1 MDEFQ
6 HKILPLKNKLFR
18 FALSVVANKE
28 LAEDLVQDAYV
39 KLWKSRSQL
48 TEVRNIEAWTMRM
61 VKNLCIDHFR
71 GSRSYM
77 GIVADGMDMMDKG
90 AAPDKVAEQKDE
102 LEILEEIVKRLPE
115 QQRMVFQ
122 LREVEEYSYK
132 EIAEI
137 LEISMDS
144 VKVNIHRARK
154 FIRAEL
160 VKVVNYGL

>member
-39 KLWKSRSQL
+39 KLWKSRKQL
-48 TEVRNIEAWTMRM
+48 AEVRNLEAWTMRM

-71 GSRSYM
+71 GARSYV
-77 GIVADGMDMMDKG
+77 GIVADGIDMMDKG
-90 AAPDKVAEQKDE
+90 AAPDKVTEQKNEME
-102 LEILEEIVKRLPE
+102 LLEAIMNRLPE

-122 LREVEEYSYK
+122 LREVEAYSYK

-154 FIRAEL
+154 FMRTEL
-160 VKVVNYGL
+160 EKVVNYGL

>member
-39 KLWKSRSQL
+39 KLWKSRAKL
-48 TEVRNIEAWTMRM
+48 TEVNNIEAWSMRM

-71 GSRSYM
+71 SARNYM

-90 AAPDKVAEQKDE
+90 AAPDKVTEQKDE
-102 LEILEEIVKRLPE
+102 LALLANIVDRLPE
-115 QQRMVFQ
+115 QQKMVFQ

-137 LEISMDS
+137 LEISIDS

-154 FIRAEL
+154 FIRTEL
-160 VKVVNYGL
+160 AKVVNYGL